1 MLSKPISTQVFEQ
14 PKLGEAA
21 YKQAVAMKAKRD
33 AKQEQVAAD
42 KQRTAEGLAEAS
54 AFMPLK
60 HKQVAEKQFDAME
73 QAFVQWS
80 KSNSAEDLAKYNALK
95 TTLTGTMAVG
105 KSKYDVANKTRTAAY
120 NSGFDGIIGGQEA
133 VDGQWDSVIN
143 SGYDSVDIDEYGN
156 TYVTINGEKMPW
168 SERPESDVRE
178 IRPGETDYVL
188 QIASD
193 VPKISTIVGAQS
205 IYSPTLD
212 ENKSWSENWSK
223 ISEQIDVD
231 MDSPDFPKAAA
242 IFYYRKRK
250 GGTGELTDTEV
261 RKAVDQYVNNEK
273 GAELAQKEWRK
284 DLHDRMKQSF
294 EQKEA
299 DYEDPT
305 KGLSQ
310 LEKQIIDK
318 PLNQEKVA
326 QVMRPDGQ
334 TIDLDLYSQDVK
346 SLKVPYDA
354 AEGLFVDKVYYDASG
369 GLDHFLIKVPK
380 SRGSLDLSN
389 IMSMDDVTVDD
400 KSDSKYRL
408 IRVYDPREFGNTF
421 GERVSNM
428 LSDKV
433 MQATGQQYVR
443 RAAGAGTGD
452 DIASNIPMD

>member
-33 AKQEQVAAD
+33 AKQEQVAAG
-42 KQRTAEGLAEAS
+42 KQAKAEELAQIS
-54 AFMPLK
+54 PFIPLK
-60 HKQVAEKQFDAME
+60 NKQVAEKQFEAME
-73 QAFVQWS
+73 QAYVQWS
-80 KSNSAEDLAKYNALK
+80 KSGNSSDLEKYNALK
-95 TTLTGTMAVG
+95 VKLTENMAIG
-105 KSKYDVANKTRTAAY
+105 KARYSVADDARSAAY
-120 NSGFDGIIGGQEA
+120 RSGFENIIGGQQS
-133 VDGQWDSVIN
+133 VDGQWDTVIN
-143 SGYDSVDIDEYGN
+143 TGFDDVEIDEYGN
-156 TYVTINGEKMPW
+156 EYVIENGVRQPW
-168 SERPESDVRE
+168 SSRPESNARD

-193 VPKISTIVGAQS
+193 VPKISTIVGAQD
-205 IYSPTLD
+205 IYSSTLD

-318 PLNQEKVA
+318 PLNQEKVT
-326 QVMRPDGQ
+326 QIMRPDGQ
-334 TIDLDLYSQDVK
+334 TVDLDLYSQDVK

-354 AEGLFVDKVYYDASG
+354 AEGMFVDKVYYDVNG

-389 IMSMDDVTVDD
+389 IMSMNDVTVDD